1 MRIFSVLILAR
12 VSRRLCM
19 PCSAATISSSRVFF
33 IVCSLYL
40 PTWFNALLPFTQ
52 QGTFTAKGTDYGL
65 LTALFTDKR
74 TMHNHTR
81 ELPDQGVTLL
91 FAVASSHQSPDEALA
106 PVPAGLTDAQRA
118 PRVSHA
124 LPGAPCSGAE
134 SAD

>member
-1 MRIFSVLILAR
+1 MAGRLFCFFQPMQLANGGWQVIL
-12 VSRRLCM
+12 S
-19 PCSAATISSSRVFF
+19 PDVFF
-33 IVCSLYL
+33 Y
-40 PTWFNALLPFTQ
+40 
-52 QGTFTAKGTDYGL
+52 FTAKGTDYGL

-118 PRVSHA
+118 PRVPHA
-124 LPGAPCSGAE
+124 LPGAP
-134 SAD
+134 